1 MDAAAAG
8 PLYAKLGHSASAIEA
23 MNLNPFGGHVNL
35 TAQGAKFLGKEPA
48 PSGHPNPRA
57 RQSGHSLAPFI
68 TQTPHHCEQRGLR
81 LREGLH
87 EEELSWRQA
96 PCLWGRMECGLVFEQ
111 CQPVGNDPKR
121 EGGDTWRLLLQ
132 MVQGL
137 LERKD
142 GELPL
147 SSDHLRECGPSDG
160 FG

>member
-1 MDAAAAG
+1 
-8 PLYAKLGHSASAIEA
+8 
-23 MNLNPFGGHVNL
+23 MN
-35 TAQGAKFLGKEPA
+35 
-48 PSGHPNPRA
+48 
-57 RQSGHSLAPFI
+57 
-68 TQTPHHCEQRGLR
+68 HCEQRGLR

-87 EEELSWRQA
+87 EEELSWGQA
-96 PCLWGRMECGLVFEQ
+96 PCLLGAHGMWPGFEQ
-111 CQPVGNDPKR
+111 CQPLGNDPKR

-147 SSDHLRECGPSDG
+147 SSDHLGECGPSDG